1 MTRDTSQPS
10 HATFEPNEQTD
21 QAILA
26 INELNLNYKPDL
38 CKLTKNHESRPVTCD
53 QKSLLKEDKAKP
65 LRFGQGEDFDA
76 ALKKAQHFLNE
87 YPSASEIADSELPE
101 SFDWRNVGGFDFTG
115 EVRDQAVC
123 GSCYI
128 FSFI

>member
-1 MTRDTSQPS
+1 M
-10 HATFEPNEQTD
+10 
-21 QAILA
+21 A
-26 INELNLNYKPDL
+26 INELDLNYKPDL
-38 CKLTKNHESRPVTCD
+38 CKLTKNHKSRPATCE
-53 QKSLLKEDKAKP
+53 QVSLLKEDMTDRGKP

-76 ALKKAQHFLNE
+76 AMKKAQHFLNE
-87 YPSASEIADSELPE
+87 YSSASEIADSELPE

-128 FSFI
+128 FSFIQAV